1 MKTSKWVA
9 IACIV
14 SSASFVG
21 CDRPAPT
28 APGDTGAPVEGV
40 PAAPLSADARL
51 DQADANVEKAM
62 ALLGA
67 AQNEGVTKPFGN
79 HRDKAIALLEKA
91 RGEIAAAAA
100 YADDPKNN

>member
-1 MKTSKWVA
+1 MKTRKWVA
-9 IACIV
+9 VACII
-14 SSASFVG
+14 SSVSFVG

-28 APGDTGAPVEGV
+28 APGDNAPVEGV

-51 DQADANVEKAM
+51 GQAEENVEKAI

-67 AQNEGVTKPFGN
+67 AENEGVTKPFGN
-79 HRDKAIALLEKA
+79 HRDKAISLLEKA